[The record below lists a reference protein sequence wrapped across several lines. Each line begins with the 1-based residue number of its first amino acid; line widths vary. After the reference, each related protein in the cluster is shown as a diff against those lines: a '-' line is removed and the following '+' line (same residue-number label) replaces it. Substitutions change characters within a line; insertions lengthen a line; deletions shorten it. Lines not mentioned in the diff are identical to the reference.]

1 MKKYI
6 LLFGCILNAILAFSQ
21 EKKTWF
27 DVARTGTFEEIKALY
42 IENPNLINSVNK
54 EGFSA
59 LVLSTYKKNNNVA
72 KFLIENGAEIN
83 ENTKMGSPL
92 MAAVVKTN
100 NEIALMLM
108 QKKANVN
115 SVDVNGTTALIYA
128 TMFKN
133 YKLVSELVKN
143 GADVDAKD
151 NRKNSAIDY
160 ALLANDDKLMEL
172 LKNKN
177 KKL

>member
-6 LLFGCILNAILAFSQ
+6 LLFGCILNTILAFSQ

-27 DVARTGTFEEIKALY
+27 DAARTGTLAEIQGLY
-42 IENPNLINSVNK
+42 KDDTKLINSVNT

-59 LVLSTYKKNNNVA
+59 LILSTYKKNNSVA
-72 KFLIENGAEIN
+72 KFLIENGADIN

-92 MAAVVKTN
+92 MAAVVKGN
-100 NEIALMLM
+100 NEIALLLI
-108 QKKANVN
+108 KNKADVN

-128 TMFKN
+128 SMFKN
-133 YKLVSELVKN
+133 YELVSELVKN

>member
-6 LLFGCILNAILAFSQ
+6 LIIACFFNLMICFSQ

-27 DVARTGTFEEIKALY
+27 DVARTGTLAEIQALY
-42 IENPNLINSVNK
+42 KNNTKLINSVNT

-59 LVLSTYKKNNNVA
+59 LILSTYKKNNSVA
-72 KFLIENGAEIN
+72 KFLIENGAAIN

-92 MAAVVKTN
+92 MAAVVKGN
-100 NEIALMLM
+100 NEIALMLI
-108 QKKANVN
+108 KNKADVN
-115 SVDVNGTTALIYA
+115 SIDANGTNAVIYA

-133 YKLVSELVKN
+133 YELVSELVKN

>member
-1 MKKYI
+1 MNKS
-6 LLFGCILNAILAFSQ
+6 LLLAVTLFHVCFLFSQ
-21 EKKTWF
+21 EKNTIF
-27 DVARTGTFEEIKALY
+27 DVARQGTVQDIKAIY
-42 IENPNLINSVNK
+42 DKNPQIINSVNND
-54 EGFSA
+54 GFSA
-59 LVLSTYKKNNNVA
+59 LVLATYKNNNSVA
-72 KFLIENGAEIN
+72 RFLIENGANIDQSS
-83 ENTKMGSPL
+83 KMGSPL
-92 MAAVVKTN
+92 MAAVVKGN
-100 NEIALMLM
+100 NEIALLLI

-115 SVDVNGTTALIYA
+115 QVDANGTTALLYA

-133 YKLVSELVKN
+133 YELVSELVKN
-143 GADVDAKD
+143 GADPETKD